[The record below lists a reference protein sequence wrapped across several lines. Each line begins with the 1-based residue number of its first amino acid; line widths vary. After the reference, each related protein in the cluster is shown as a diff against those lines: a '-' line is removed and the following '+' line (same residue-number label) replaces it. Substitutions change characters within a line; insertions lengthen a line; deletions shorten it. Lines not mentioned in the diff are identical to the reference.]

1 MDLALPQNA
10 SVETIPIQ
18 RLTVDVALPCAELVE
33 RFRHHVPPIK
43 AGVLREQTSAEGIA
57 RVIQE
62 TGTKSGFVLFA
73 EFDHGRWI
81 RHFPPFSTESTPPP
95 PPPPPPPPLGPTAVH
110 ERDSER
116 GRGAALGAHRFI
128 FGNPLFAIDMIR
140 ESVEATLHV
149 PLDCGFVEQPDG
161 STRIVMLLVEG
172 LIAGHSGTLA
182 NEGLRQTTRELQIK
196 VFRLMADIS
205 RQVDTSGGAGADGLS
220 VGRGREGNSNVAT
233 SRVMNSKHSYSHSA
247 K

>member
-1 MDLALPQNA
+1 MIIDKFEQQRQDGDKMDWALPQNA
-10 SVETIPIQ
+10 SVETVPIQ
-18 RLTVDVALPCAELVE
+18 RLTIDVAVPCAELVE

-81 RHFPPFSTESTPPP
+81 RHFPPFSSESTTL
-95 PPPPPPPPLGPTAVH
+95 LGPTAVH
-110 ERDSER
+110 EHDSER
-116 GRGAALGAHRFI
+116 GRGPLGAHRFI

-182 NEGLRQTTRELQIK
+182 NEGLRQMTRELQIK

-205 RQVDTSGGAGADGLS
+205 RQS
-220 VGRGREGNSNVAT
+220 
-233 SRVMNSKHSYSHSA
+233 
-247 K
+247 

>member
-1 MDLALPQNA
+1 MSFEQQQQQQVDEMNSALPQNA
-10 SVETIPIQ
+10 LVETVPIQ

-81 RHFPPFSTESTPPP
+81 RHFPPFSTKSTTTLGG
-95 PPPPPPPPLGPTAVH
+95 LGPTAVH
-110 ERDSER
+110 EHDSEP
-116 GRGAALGAHRFI
+116 GRGGGLGAHRFI

-172 LIAGHSGTLA
+172 LVAGHGGASA
-182 NEGLRQTTRELQIK
+182 NEGLRHATRELQIK

-205 RQVDTSGGAGADGLS
+205 RQVDA
-220 VGRGREGNSNVAT
+220 
-233 SRVMNSKHSYSHSA
+233 
-247 K
+247 